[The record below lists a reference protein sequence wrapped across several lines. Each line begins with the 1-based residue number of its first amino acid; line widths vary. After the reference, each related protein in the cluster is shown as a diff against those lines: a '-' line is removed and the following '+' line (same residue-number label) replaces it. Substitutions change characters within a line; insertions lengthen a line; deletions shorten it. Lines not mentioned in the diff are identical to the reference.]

1 MPVTRDVLRSFG
13 WSAKATLL
21 ADTATSAAARARV
34 EDFRAGQEWAKNFV
48 KRNKINSVGLHVR
61 LHAQAG
67 SSIDHE
73 AIKKGMEEV
82 RAHCEKYPARFIFNV
97 DETGL

>member
-1 MPVTRDVLRSFG
+1 M
-13 WSAKATLL
+13 
-21 ADTATSAAARARV
+21 
-34 EDFRAGQEWAKNFV
+34 

-67 SSIDHE
+67 SVDHE
-73 AIKKGMEEV
+73 AIKKGMEEG
-82 RAHCEKYPARFIFNV
+82 RALCEKYPARFIFNV